1 MSVRKLPALRTV
13 VVKVGS
19 ATLGDVAGG
28 LHLPTLYSLAAQLAA
43 LKARGLRVLLVSS
56 GAILAGRSVLKLDKK
71 PEQLPVKQA
80 CAAIGQIELMARWR
94 EALAIHGLVAAQVLL
109 TGEDLEHRGRFLNA
123 RNTLLHLLEQGCVPI
138 INEND
143 TVATTEIKV
152 GDNDRLASLTLNLVE
167 AELLVLLSDVD
178 GLYTGNPKQFPD
190 AKRIF
195 EVEGEQNLP
204 TLEEE
209 DGAVGTGG
217 MGTKLEAA
225 RRAMLAGTP
234 AVICAGRMKE
244 VLPRL
249 LDGEPLGTYFK
260 PVRRSLSRRKQWLA
274 FAHRP
279 RGFIVIDDGAVKA
292 LRERRSS
299 LLPSGVVSLRGTF
312 EEGDLVILEDLHGQE
327 VARGLTHFDARSLD
341 LIKGLKT
348 REIEA
353 RLGHRDFDEVVHRD
367 HLVLKSGAGEAL
379 G

>member
-1 MSVRKLPALRTV
+1 M
-13 VVKVGS
+13 
-19 ATLGDVAGG
+19 
-28 LHLPTLYSLAAQLAA
+28 
-43 LKARGLRVLLVSS
+43 
-56 GAILAGRSVLKLDKK
+56 
-71 PEQLPVKQA
+71 QLPVKQA

-178 GLYTGNPKQFPD
+178 GLYSRNPKQHPE
-190 AKRIF
+190 AERII

-225 RRAMLAGTP
+225 RRAMMAGTP

-279 RGFIVIDDGAVKA
+279 RGFIVIDEGAVRA

-299 LLPSGVVSLRGTF
+299 LLPSGVLSLRGEF
-312 EEGDLVILEDLHGQE
+312 EEGDLVILEDPSGQE
-327 VARGLTHFDARSLD
+327 VGRGLTHFDARSLAQ
-341 LIKGLKT
+341 LKGLKT

-353 RLGHRDFDEVVHRD
+353 RFGRRDFDEVVHRD
-367 HLVLKSGAGEAL
+367 HLVLKAGAAEQGS
-379 G
+379 